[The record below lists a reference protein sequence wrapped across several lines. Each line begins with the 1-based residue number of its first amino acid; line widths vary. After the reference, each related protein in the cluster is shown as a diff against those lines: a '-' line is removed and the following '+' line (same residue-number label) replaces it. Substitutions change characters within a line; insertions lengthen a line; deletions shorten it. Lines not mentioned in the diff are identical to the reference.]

1 MIEYESNAAICSGG
15 NGLKKGDIV
24 TGIIDHVNFPNRGI
38 LKADGLTVTVKDTVP
53 GQQVEARITKKHGD
67 RADARLLR
75 VIEPSPAECKAPC
88 AHFGSCGGCTWLNL
102 PYEEELKL
110 KETQVK
116 KLLDQAVEESRGHL
130 QAAGADRPDRV
141 PEETP
146 GYEFQGILPSPVQF
160 GYRNKMEFTF
170 GDEYKDGPL
179 ALGMHKR
186 GSNFDLVTVSDC
198 RIVSADYRAVLEAT
212 LGFFGR
218 LYDEKKISF
227 YHRMAHKG
235 FLRHLLVRQA
245 SHTGEML
252 VDLITTTQEEH
263 AEDIAA
269 WCESLKNL
277 PLEGHITGILHT
289 RNDSLSDTIED
300 QDTEVLY
307 GTDVFTEELLGLRFR
322 ITPFSFFQTN
332 SRGAEI
338 LYETARAWLWECGLG
353 TSRGSMDTIFDLYSG
368 TGTIAQLMAPAA
380 GKVIGVEIVEEA
392 VRAAR
397 ENAAMNGLTNCEFI
411 AGDVLKVLDT
421 IEEKPDLIIL
431 DPPRDGIHPK
441 ALPKI
446 LAYGVPYILYISCKP
461 TSLARDIAGFA
472 EAGYRLQKAV
482 CVDQFPWTANVETIA
497 LFSRLDQMK
506 P

>member
-1 MIEYESNAAICSGG
+1 M
-15 NGLKKGDIV
+15 
-24 TGIIDHVNFPNRGI
+24 
-38 LKADGLTVTVKDTVP
+38 
-53 GQQVEARITKKHGD
+53 
-67 RADARLLR
+67 
-75 VIEPSPAECKAPC
+75 
-88 AHFGSCGGCTWLNL
+88 
-102 PYEEELKL
+102 
-110 KETQVK
+110 
-116 KLLDQAVEESRGHL
+116 
-130 QAAGADRPDRV
+130 
-141 PEETP
+141 
-146 GYEFQGILPSPVQF
+146 
-160 GYRNKMEFTF
+160 M
-170 GDEYKDGPL
+170 
-179 ALGMHKR
+179 KR
-186 GSNFDLVTVSDC
+186 
-198 RIVSADYRAVLEAT
+198 RSA
-212 LGFFGR
+212 
-218 LYDEKKISF
+218 F

-269 WCESLKNL
+269 WCESLQKL

-289 RNDSLSDTIED
+289 KNDSLSDTIED
-300 QDTEVLY
+300 QGTEILY
-307 GTDVFTEELLGLRFR
+307 GTDVFTEELLGLRFK

-332 SRGAEI
+332 SRGAEV

-472 EAGYRLQKAV
+472 EPGTGCRRPSAWTSSPGPRMLRRSH
-482 CVDQFPWTANVETIA
+482 CFPDLT
-497 LFSRLDQMK
+497 R
-506 P
+506 